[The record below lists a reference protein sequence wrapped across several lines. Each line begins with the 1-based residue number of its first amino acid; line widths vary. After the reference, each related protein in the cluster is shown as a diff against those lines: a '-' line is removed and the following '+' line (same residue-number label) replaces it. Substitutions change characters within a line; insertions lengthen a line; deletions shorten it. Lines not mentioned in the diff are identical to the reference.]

1 MINVN
6 GHEISEKEFNMA
18 CNDFC
23 ARLNIDKLSNA
34 QFDAILNQ
42 LIDARLMIEQAK
54 TENITA
60 SPSEIDKILEK
71 IKANFKSREHFLDV
85 IKKEGDTEE
94 TLREKIADDLLL
106 KSYIDAHFD
115 KVTDEDEAQIK
126 KYYEENKHLFK
137 KNVQVEASHILFDK
151 NDIEK
156 ANKVREEILNGLDF
170 ADAAKK
176 YSKCP
181 SGENGG
187 SLGYFGKGQMVPEFE
202 KAAFSAPL
210 GVVTHPVRSQ
220 FGYHLILVTD
230 KTDSKVPD
238 FDEIKDGLTEHF
250 RQSKITYEIGK
261 VAEDLRKIFEVKID
275 NDILEKKRKDYVA
288 AEKNA

>member
-1 MINVN
+1 MITVN
-6 GHEISEKEFNMA
+6 GHKISEKEFNMA

-23 ARLNIDKLSNA
+23 ARLNIKKLSSA

-54 TENITA
+54 AENITA
-60 SPSEIDKILEK
+60 AQSEIDKILAK
-71 IKANFKSREHFLDV
+71 IKENFKSQEHFLDV
-85 IKKEGDTEE
+85 LQKEGDTEE

-106 KSYIDAHFD
+106 KAYIDAHFG

-126 KYYEENKHLFK
+126 KYYEENKNLFK
-137 KNVQVEASHILFDK
+137 KDIQVEASHILFDK
-151 NDIEK
+151 NDYEK
-156 ANKVREEILNGLDF
+156 ANEVREKILNGLDF
-170 ADAAKK
+170 SDAAKK

-187 SLGYFGKGQMVPEFE
+187 NLGYFGKGQMVPEFE

-210 GVVTHPVRSQ
+210 GVVTQPVKSQ

-230 KTDSKVPD
+230 KTDSKIPT
-238 FDEIKDGLTEHF
+238 FDEIKDGLTEHL

-261 VAEDLRKIFEVKID
+261 NSEELRKKFEVKID
-275 NDILEKKRKDYVA
+275 NAILEKKRNDYIA
-288 AEKNA
+288 TEKNT

>member
-1 MINVN
+1 MITVN

-23 ARLNIDKLSNA
+23 ARLNIKKLSNA

-54 TENITA
+54 AENITA
-60 SPSEIDKILEK
+60 APSEIDKILAK
-71 IKANFKSREHFLDV
+71 IKANFKSQEHFLDV
-85 IKKEGDTEE
+85 LKKEGDTEE

-106 KSYIDAHFD
+106 KSYIDAHFG
-115 KVTDEDEAQIK
+115 KVTEEDEAQIK

-137 KNVQVEASHILFDK
+137 KDVQVEASHILFDK
-151 NDIEK
+151 NDSEK
-156 ANKVREEILNGLDF
+156 ANKVREEIVNGLDF

-187 SLGYFGKGQMVPEFE
+187 NLGYFGKGQMVPEFE

-210 GVVTHPVRSQ
+210 GVVTQPVRSQ

-230 KTDSKVPD
+230 KTDSKTPA
-238 FDEIKDGLTEHF
+238 FEEIKNGLTEHF

-261 VAEDLRKIFEVKID
+261 VAEELRKKFEVKID
-275 NDILEKKRKDYVA
+275 NEILEKKRKDYVA
-288 AEKNA
+288 AEKDA

>member
-1 MINVN
+1 MITVN

-23 ARLNIDKLSNA
+23 ARLNIKKLSSA

-54 TENITA
+54 TENITVE
-60 SPSEIDKILEK
+60 PSQIDKILTK

-85 IKKEGDTEE
+85 LQKEGDTEE

-106 KSYIDAHFD
+106 KQYIDVHFG
-115 KVTDEDEAQIK
+115 KLTEEDEAQIK
-126 KYYEENKHLFK
+126 TYYEENKNLFK
-137 KNVQVEASHILFDK
+137 KDVQVEASHILFDK
-151 NDIEK
+151 NDREK
-156 ANKVREEILNGLDF
+156 ATKVREEILNGMNF

-187 SLGYFGKGQMVPEFE
+187 NLGYFGRGQMVSEFE

-210 GVVTHPVRSQ
+210 GVITQPVKSQ

-230 KTDSKVPD
+230 KTDSKIST
-238 FDEIKDGLTEHF
+238 FDEIKNELTEHF

-261 VAEDLRKIFEVKID
+261 NSEELRKKFEVKID
-275 NDILEKKRKDYVA
+275 DVILGKKRKDYVA